1 MSLAPQNERSNQDR
15 QAWIDDEL
23 SARKQ
28 AGLLRT
34 QRVRSLQSQAKTI
47 ELNGQLLIDFSS
59 NDYLG
64 LAGELSKEL
73 HQDPIWNTNWGSGAS
88 PLITGRTEAH
98 QELEQELSCF
108 KHAEAALAFSTGY
121 AANVGAI
128 TALTGAGDVIFSDAK
143 NHASII
149 DGCRLSKAN
158 VVIYRH
164 NDIDHLAELLAGV
177 MDVRRRLIV
186 TDTLF
191 SMDGD
196 FAKLPQL
203 AELAETHNAM
213 LLVDEAHATGVFG
226 ENGRGLAEHFGCEAA
241 IDVSVGTLS
250 KALGSIGGFIT
261 GSRLL
266 IDLLVNKARPY
277 IYSTAMPAV
286 CARAGVLALKR
297 VAAEPQRRE
306 LLLSNVGHLVS
317 ALREAGLISNGD
329 AGAED
334 GNSQIIPIMLGH
346 PEKALQLSLSLREAG
361 MNVPAI
367 RPPTVPQQESL
378 LRISLSSQHTS
389 TQLDRL
395 VAGLV

>member
-1 MSLAPQNERSNQDR
+1 MNDKLD
-15 QAWIDDEL
+15 WIDREL
-23 SARKQ
+23 AEVADS
-28 AGLLRT
+28 GLLRKLSVCA
-34 QRVRSLQSQAKTI
+34 QGVQSTELRIAEKTYI
-47 ELNGQLLIDFSS
+47 NFSS

-64 LAGELSKEL
+64 LAAELGRSQEVSPSGGQK
-73 HQDPIWNTNWGSGAS
+73 WGSGAS
-88 PLITGRTEAH
+88 PLVTGRGETH
-98 QELEQELSCF
+98 QQLEYALADF
-108 KHAEAALAFSTGY
+108 KGAEAALSFSTGY
-121 AANVGAI
+121 AANIGAI
-128 TALTGAGDVIFSDAK
+128 TSVTGNEDIIFSDAR

-149 DGCRLSKAN
+149 DGCRLSNATVK
-158 VVIYRH
+158 VYRH
-164 NDIDHLAELLAGV
+164 NDVDHLVELCKQSSGF
-177 MDVRRRLIV
+177 RRKLIV
-186 TDTLF
+186 TDSLF

-213 LLVDEAHATGVFG
+213 LMVDEAHATGVFG
-226 ENGRGLAEHFGCEAA
+226 KNGRGLAEHFGCEGA

-317 ALREAGLISNGD
+317 ALREAGLISNGE

-334 GNSQIIPIMLGH
+334 GKSQIIPIMVEH